1 MAGSKASS
9 NAGRGAGTMVIAG
22 IVAPVAV
29 FAIPLVIVVSLMTIL
44 IALVQSQYGTTCG
57 SDSLSSTSW
66 VAWAKRIAD
75 DDSHGYSQSN
85 RNGDPDYDCSSLVYY
100 ALKNAGLD
108 VGSYAFNTTGEP
120 AILEKAGFERH
131 DWTKVAD
138 LQTGDVVWQSAH
150 TEIYIGD
157 GRFVGAHQDENGG
170 ISGGKAGDQTGNE
183 ISVTSYAAGYTAY
196 FRYKGTGNI
205 IGSSGT
211 SNGQAVSGGTGST
224 ELVGMSE
231 QDAMAWF
238 DGRQGPDD
246 FCATYAYGQC
256 TWWTCMRAKKLSW
269 TGVGRYWGNGQ
280 DWAASGAKAGFRT
293 TKDAPVAGA
302 IISWPAGVQGSDP
315 TYGHV
320 GVVESV
326 DTAKGTITTSEKGAG
341 YKVYS
346 RTMPIVNGGTYVL
359 PDGKI
364 TGAGTAGSSD
374 VEQCVASSSGS
385 DGDVDGTHASA
396 EDAKKIARSR
406 MKAYGWDDDDEYE
419 CLVRIWTRES
429 GWRWNAENTS
439 SGAYGIPQSLPGSK
453 MASAG
458 QDWRD
463 NASTQI
469 KWGLD
474 YILQRYKTPCGA
486 WAVWQTR
493 NWY

>member
-1 MAGSKASS
+1 MVGSKASS

-29 FAIPLVIVVSLMTIL
+29 FVIPLVIVVSLMTIL
-44 IALVQSQYGTTCG
+44 VVLVQSQYGTTCG

-100 ALKNAGLD
+100 ALRNAGLD

-150 TEIYIGD
+150 TEIYIGE

-170 ISGGKAGDQTGNE
+170 ISGGKAGDQTGDE

-231 QDAMAWF
+231 QCH
-238 DGRQGPDD
+238 GLVRRP
-246 FCATYAYGQC
+246 
-256 TWWTCMRAKKLSW
+256 
-269 TGVGRYWGNGQ
+269 
-280 DWAASGAKAGFRT
+280 
-293 TKDAPVAGA
+293 AGA
-302 IISWPAGVQGSDP
+302 GRFLRHLRVRPVHLVDVHEGEETRLDGCGPVLGQWSGLGLKRREGRFQDHQG
-315 TYGHV
+315 
-320 GVVESV
+320 
-326 DTAKGTITTSEKGAG
+326 
-341 YKVYS
+341 
-346 RTMPIVNGGTYVL
+346 
-359 PDGKI
+359 
-364 TGAGTAGSSD
+364 
-374 VEQCVASSSGS
+374 
-385 DGDVDGTHASA
+385 
-396 EDAKKIARSR
+396 RSR
-406 MKAYGWDDDDEYE
+406 RRCDHQLARRRAGIGSHIRSCGRRRIRGHRERHHHHERERCRLQGVFAYDAD
-419 CLVRIWTRES
+419 R
-429 GWRWNAENTS
+429 
-439 SGAYGIPQSLPGSK
+439 
-453 MASAG
+453 
-458 QDWRD
+458 
-463 NASTQI
+463 
-469 KWGLD
+469 
-474 YILQRYKTPCGA
+474 
-486 WAVWQTR
+486 
-493 NWY
+493 

>member
-1 MAGSKASS
+1 MAGSEASS

-22 IVAPVAV
+22 IVVPVAV
-29 FAIPLVIVVSLMTIL
+29 FAIPLVIVVSLMTVL
-44 IALVQSQYGTTCG
+44 VALVQSQYGTTCG

-157 GRFVGAHQDENGG
+157 DRFVGAHQDENGG
-170 ISGGKAGDQTGNE
+170 ISGGKAGDQTGDE

-196 FRYKGTGNI
+196 FRYKGTGNV

-256 TWWTCMRAKKLSW
+256 TWWTCMRAKKLGW

-359 PDGKI
+359 PDDGI
-364 TGAGTAGSSD
+364 AGAGTAGSSD

-406 MKAYGWDDDDEYE
+406 MKAYGWDDDEYE
-419 CLVRIWTRES
+419 CLVQIWTRES

-469 KWGLD
+469 EWGLD
-474 YILQRYKTPCGA
+474 YILQRYETPCGA

>member
-44 IALVQSQYGTTCG
+44 VALVQSQYGTTCG

-131 DWTKVAD
+131 DWTKVDD

-150 TEIYIGD
+150 TEIYIGE

-170 ISGGKAGDQTGNE
+170 ISGGKAGDQTGDE

-196 FRYKGTGNI
+196 FHYKGTGNI

-256 TWWTCMRAKKLSW
+256 TWWTCMKAKKLGW

-320 GVVESV
+320 GVV
-326 DTAKGTITTSEKGAG
+326 
-341 YKVYS
+341 
-346 RTMPIVNGGTYVL
+346 
-359 PDGKI
+359 
-364 TGAGTAGSSD
+364 
-374 VEQCVASSSGS
+374 
-385 DGDVDGTHASA
+385 
-396 EDAKKIARSR
+396 
-406 MKAYGWDDDDEYE
+406 
-419 CLVRIWTRES
+419 
-429 GWRWNAENTS
+429 
-439 SGAYGIPQSLPGSK
+439 
-453 MASAG
+453 
-458 QDWRD
+458 
-463 NASTQI
+463 
-469 KWGLD
+469 
-474 YILQRYKTPCGA
+474 
-486 WAVWQTR
+486 
-493 NWY
+493 